1 MSETLDVVL
10 FGFGACRLGVE
21 ARQIRASRP
30 VLTTE
35 GHVAIE
41 TLLGL
46 PVPSPTRPHLLTVK
60 QADRDRDLLIGTPV
74 EMVGLAVETI
84 HPLPP
89 LLAARTQLRGL
100 RALAVAEGRVTLLFD
115 LAALLLGANTA
126 ESSSRSIHAKPNK

>member
-1 MSETLDVVL
+1 MSDAALDVVL

-30 VLTTE
+30 APATE

-46 PVPSPTRPHLLTVK
+46 PVPSPSRPHLLTVK
-60 QADRDRDLLIGTPV
+60 QPDRDRDLLIATPV
-74 EMVGLAVETI
+74 EMVGLPVDTI

-89 LLAARTQLRGL
+89 LLAARTQLHGL

-115 LAALLLGANTA
+115 LAGLIQAAALPEARTV
-126 ESSSRSIHAKPNK
+126 